1 MIEMA
6 SVMQRRN
13 NVPLNVLTATGGL
26 VLLTTCLVAID
37 QRVRDQ
43 VAHIL
48 TGKGPTGDLGGAV
61 SQIQQ
66 TVEIALQALRDQSLA
81 YAPLTIFGLAA
92 LVLVLFMTRT

>member
-1 MIEMA
+1 MIKMG
-6 SVMQRRN
+6 SVTQRRN

-26 VLLTTCLVAID
+26 AILTTCLVAID

-48 TGKGPTGDLGGAV
+48 SGKGTTGELAGAV
-61 SQIQQ
+61 SQVEQ
-66 TVEIALQALRDQSLA
+66 TAEVVLQALRDQSLA